1 MKEEKIN
8 LAKIAKEM
16 EIDKPIM
23 SYRMIGSR
31 VELYLLG
38 GEVLVWPGE
47 EKPEKKHETKRESA
61 KRGPK
66 KNIGN
71 QQK

>member
-1 MKEEKIN
+1 MKEEKID

-31 VELYLLG
+31 VEVYLLG
-38 GEVLVWPGE
+38 GEVLIWPGE
-47 EKPEKKHETKRESA
+47 EKPEKRHETKRTST
-61 KRGPK
+61 KKGSS